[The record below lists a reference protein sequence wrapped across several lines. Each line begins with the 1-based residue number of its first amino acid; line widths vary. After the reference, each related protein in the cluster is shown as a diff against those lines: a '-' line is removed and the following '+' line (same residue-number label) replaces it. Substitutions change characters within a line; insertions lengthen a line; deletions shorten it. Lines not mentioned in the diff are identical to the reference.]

1 MSVVTIIYVFLVI
14 QTIFTILLQNRN
26 PLKTHSY
33 ILVLILLPVLGLLV
47 YFFFGMQY
55 RRRKK
60 FAKRKIKSSQLLE
73 NWRNHYLQI
82 IRDNYEVL
90 EERFGERIKT
100 PKLLFTSENAI
111 LTLENKIE
119 VLRNGEVKFPRL
131 IEDLKQAQHHIH
143 LEYYILEDDDLGNQI
158 INVLIDK
165 AKEGKEVRV
174 IFDSVGSLGL
184 ANKTIYKMEAAGV
197 KTGEYLPV
205 RFPRFANKLNFR
217 DHRKILVIDGKI
229 GYCGGINIDK
239 RYDNRFIKEN
249 PYFWR
254 DTSLR
259 LEGDVVY
266 ELQTLFLITWDF
278 VHDELILPNELYFPK
293 NEIHN
298 NCLSSVVGSGP
309 ESQPKIMM
317 DTFFS
322 LITTAKSNIR
332 IVTPYFIPNESI
344 LTAITNASKSG
355 VTVEIILPG
364 ISDSKLVQ
372 AATNSFIQPLLDSGV
387 KVYFYEKGFVHAKIL
402 IIDEEISTVGTANMD
417 YRSFEQ
423 NSEVNVIVYDRN
435 VSKVLVD
442 HFNEDLDESVPIES
456 DYWQNLSLGNKLFAS
471 FARLFSPIL

>member
-1 MSVVTIIYVFLVI
+1 MI

-33 ILVLILLPVLGLLV
+33 ILVLILLPVLGLIV

-60 FAKRKIKSSQLLE
+60 FAKRKIKSSRLLE
-73 NWRNHYLQI
+73 DWRNHYLQI
-82 IRDNYEVL
+82 ISDNYEIL

-100 PKLLFTSENAI
+100 PKLLYTAENAI
-111 LTLENKIE
+111 LTLENKVD
-119 VLRNGEVKFPRL
+119 VLRNGEEKFPRL
-131 IEDLKQAQHHIH
+131 IEDLQQAKTHIH
-143 LEYYILEDDDLGNQI
+143 LEYYIYEDDELGNKI
-158 INVLIDK
+158 TDILIDK
-165 AKEGKEVRV
+165 AKEGLEVRL

-184 ANKTIYKMEAAGV
+184 SNRTVYKMQAAGI

-217 DHRKILVIDGKI
+217 DHRKIVVIDGKI

-239 RYDNRFIKEN
+239 KYDNRFRQEN

-259 LEGDVVY
+259 LEGDVVC

-278 VHDELILPNELYFPK
+278 VSEELIVPNEFYFPK
-293 NEIHN
+293 NEIKHK
-298 NCLSSVVGSGP
+298 CLSSVVGSGP

-322 LITTAKSNIR
+322 LITTAKSNVR

-355 VTVEIILPG
+355 VTVEILLPG
-364 ISDSKLVQ
+364 VSDSKVVQ
-372 AATNSFIQPLLDSGV
+372 AASKSFIPPLLEAGV
-387 KVYFYEKGFVHAKIL
+387 QVYFYNKGFVHAKIL
-402 IIDEEISTVGTANMD
+402 IIDDEISTVGTANMD

-435 VSKVLVD
+435 TSQVLVD
-442 HFNEDLDESVPIES
+442 QFKEDLKVSELVRN
-456 DYWQNLSLGNKLFAS
+456 DYWESLTIGEKLFAS
-471 FARLFSPIL
+471 FARLFAPIL